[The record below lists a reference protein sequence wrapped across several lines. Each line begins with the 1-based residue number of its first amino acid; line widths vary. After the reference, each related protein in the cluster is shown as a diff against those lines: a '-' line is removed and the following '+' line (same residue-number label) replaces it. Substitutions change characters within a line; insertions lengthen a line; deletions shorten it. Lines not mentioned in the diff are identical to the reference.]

1 MIFDNIFVII
11 ITIRKAVIITPNLF
25 NILRRHKAD
34 IVLGALALLIGAGLL
49 VWYGSTDDS
58 ILRVLL
64 WPHAKAT
71 EAFFNTSLYY
81 QSGVG
86 YVSAG
91 GSFAVGP
98 ACMGMNF
105 IVMLFCL
112 MVCAFTRR
120 LRGYAKAAF
129 FVLALAGSA
138 AIGVFVS
145 CVRIIGSVPFVS
157 YEKFAT
163 LHTGIGIALYLAA
176 IAGSFMLVNKLTGGL
191 HEKHR

>member
-1 MIFDNIFVII
+1 MPVI
-11 ITIRKAVIITPNLF
+11 
-25 NILRRHKAD
+25 RRHKAD
-34 IVLGALALLIGAGLL
+34 IALGALALFTGAVLL
-49 VWYGSTDDS
+49 AGYGAADDGT
-58 ILRVLL
+58 LRVLL
-64 WPHAKAT
+64 WPHAKVT
-71 EAFFNTSLYY
+71 EAFYNIALSY
-81 QSGVG
+81 QSSVG
-86 YVSAG
+86 YVSPG

-120 LRGYAKAAF
+120 FRGFAKAAF

-138 AIGVFVS
+138 VIGVFVS

-176 IAGSFMLVNKLTGGL
+176 LVGSFILVNKLTGGL
-191 HEKHR
+191 HEKH

>member
-1 MIFDNIFVII
+1 MI
-11 ITIRKAVIITPNLF
+11 KTPHLF
-25 NILRRHKAD
+25 HILRKHKAD
-34 IVLGALALLIGAGLL
+34 IALGALALLVSAGLL
-49 VWYGSTDDS
+49 AGYGSADDGA
-58 ILRVLL
+58 LRVLL

-71 EAFFNTSLYY
+71 EAFFNTTLYY

-86 YVSAG
+86 YVSPG

-120 LRGYAKAAF
+120 FRGFAKAAF

-138 AIGVFVS
+138 AIGVLVS

-157 YEKFAT
+157 YAKFAT

-176 IAGSFMLVNKLTGGL
+176 LIGGYILVNKLTGGL

>member
-1 MIFDNIFVII
+1 M
-11 ITIRKAVIITPNLF
+11 TPNLLC
-25 NILRRHKAD
+25 IVRKHKAD
-34 IVLGALALLIGAGLL
+34 IALGALALLTGVALL
-49 VWYGSTDDS
+49 VWFGSADDGA
-58 ILRVLL
+58 LRVLL

-71 EAFFNTSLYY
+71 EVFYNTALYY

-86 YVSAG
+86 YVSPG

-120 LRGYAKAAF
+120 LRRFSKAAF
-129 FVLALAGSA
+129 FMLALAGSA
-138 AIGVFVS
+138 AIGVLVS
-145 CVRIIGSVPFVS
+145 CVRIIGSVPFVA

-176 IAGSFMLVNKLTGGL
+176 LVGSFLLVNKLTGGL
-191 HEKHR
+191 HEKH